1 MEQIIPT
8 NENITVADVL
18 NMFAE
23 TDRRFKETARQF
35 AETDKRFKET
45 DKKFEETDKKF
56 KETDRQ
62 FKESD
67 RKFEQTIHELKE
79 MFAKTD
85 KQLKRTDKK
94 INALTSRWGDFVES
108 LVAPSVEKM
117 FKKRGIEITSVH
129 QHVRIRK
136 NGKETEIDILGI
148 NGEYAVVIEAKSRL
162 SVDDVNEHIKRLQN
176 FKFFFPEYKDRKVIG
191 AVAGIKIDTGADR
204 YAYKKG
210 LFVIAQSGET
220 VKILNNKNFMPEY
233 WG

>member
-1 MEQIIPT
+1 
-8 NENITVADVL
+8 
-18 NMFAE
+18 MFAE

-35 AETDKRFKET
+35 KET
-45 DKKFEETDKKF
+45 DKK
-56 KETDRQ
+56 

-67 RKFEQTIHELKE
+67 RKFEQTIHELKQ
-79 MFAKTD
+79 MFAETSKQMKETDKQLKETDKQIKETDKQMKETD

-117 FKKRGIEITSVH
+117 FKERGIEITSVH

-136 NGKETEIDILGI
+136 QGRETEIDILGI

-176 FKFFFPEYKDRKVIG
+176 FKFFFSEYKDRKVTG

-210 LFVIAQSGET
+210 LFVIAQSGKT
-220 VKILNNKNFMPEY
+220 VKILNNKNFMPEC

>member
-1 MEQIIPT
+1 MAQAIST
-8 NENITVADVL
+8 NAHLTVADVL

-23 TDRRFKETARQF
+23 TDRRFKET
-35 AETDKRFKET
+35 
-45 DKKFEETDKKF
+45 
-56 KETDRQ
+56 DRQ

-67 RKFEQTIHELKE
+67 RKFEQTIRELKE
-79 MFAKTD
+79 MFAKTDKQLEKTDKQMKETD

-108 LVAPSVEKM
+108 FVAPSVEKM
-117 FKKRGIEITSVH
+117 FKKREIEITSVH

-176 FKFFFPEYKDRKVIG
+176 FKSFFPEYKDRKVIG

-220 VKILNNKNFMPEY
+220 VKILNNKNFLPEC